1 MSLVQPWFVRM
12 LGKLELRQGQG
23 STKTLRNG
31 RDACLLAYLAF
42 YLDQE
47 HAREQLAER
56 FWGEQPDPGAHLRGS
71 LTRLRSHLEPHGIPQ
86 GAILLASRARIAL
99 NPELVE
105 TDVRVMGRLC
115 QRASKAPTPHR
126 YRLLQEAAT
135 LYQGELLPLQ
145 VQDWIIPERE
155 ELAFRHYT
163 LLLQLARLAEELG
176 ERDKAISFALAASA
190 SPSEEE
196 GACHTLVQLYAA
208 SGRSQEALNA
218 LRRFTR
224 RHQGAALSESLR
236 ALATELRRNP
246 QGLVKPAASLESAAQ
261 TVQGASPPSLAELRS
276 TTAPKDLPR
285 PLHTHLPRPVTAFFG
300 RQREKENL
308 IRLLTGPA
316 PRRLITLLGMG
327 GLGKTRLA
335 LEVGQSFP
343 GNVFYVELA
352 TPSSTEELQAA
363 LLAAIDPH
371 HQQQQ
376 HDKTQERLVAAL
388 TAPTSSPC
396 LLILDN
402 AELATQE
409 AAQQVLVPLLH
420 HVPQLSCLVGS
431 RRALLPELEQQ
442 VPLLPLPLPQEPED
456 FSQLY
461 SSPSVQL
468 FLDRAQ
474 ARKLDFKLTR
484 GNAAAIAQ
492 LVTRLEGIPLAIE
505 LAAARAGTLSP
516 AQMQEQM
523 AHPTEFLVDRRNQK
537 PERHHSLAAALQGT
551 CALLE
556 PDTQVFFQALSVFQ
570 GGFTAEAADSIC
582 GIGDI
587 EQTRL
592 QIEQLREVALI
603 VESSTPLSDDT
614 MRFALLETVR
624 SHAQEQLNLSGKAAL
639 FSQRH
644 ESYYTALLEAARTPL
659 LYADPEQSKYQLARI
674 QLELDNIRAALQHA
688 LHSPDGANAALNL
701 AGNLRYYF
709 EATGLYGEGRQ
720 HLKAALAH
728 PDAPQQETEY
738 QKALNHAGILAS
750 YQGDWSEARRYC
762 YTTLKLRRVSKSRY
776 REAVAL
782 HNLGQILQ
790 RQGKL
795 GSARVLYER
804 SLAIE
809 EELAGQEGENQLR
822 AQQGLAD
829 SHHNLAR
836 LALIDRRYEDAH
848 GHLEKCLPEY
858 QRTQNQL
865 REGLTWS
872 NFGLLYLHTRQPL
885 QAEQSFDRVLELSAQ
900 LQDKRLLATGLSG
913 IGQLRRQQGDLE
925 AAETFLK
932 SSLENEVAIG
942 NQTGIAESLG
952 EVARLLVQRGKP
964 EEQEDALRL
973 LAAEESL
980 RLRIYSPRY
989 APDLVER
996 DELLEYLRQVLG
1008 EPRFKIAW
1016 ATGRAMSTTDA
1027 IERVQKL

>member
-1 MSLVQPWFVRM
+1 M

-23 STKTLRNG
+23 STKMLRNG

-56 FWGEQPDPGAHLRGS
+56 FWSEEPDPAAHLRGS

-86 GAILLASRARIAL
+86 GAILLTNRARIAL
-99 NPELVE
+99 NPELVD
-105 TDVRVMGRLC
+105 TDVRLMGRLC
-115 QRASKAPTPHR
+115 QRASKAPAPLR
-126 YRLLQEAAT
+126 YGLLQEATT
-135 LYQGELLPLQ
+135 LYRGELLPLQ

-155 ELAFRHYT
+155 GLAFRQYA

-190 SPSEEE
+190 SPSEDE
-196 GACHTLVQLYAA
+196 GACHALVQLYAA
-208 SGRSQEALNA
+208 SGRLQEANNA

-224 RHQGAALSESLR
+224 RHQRITLSKSLR
-236 ALATELRRNP
+236 ALVTELRHNP
-246 QGLVKPAASLESAAQ
+246 QGLVKPAVSPEGAEQIVQGVAQASL
-261 TVQGASPPSLAELRS
+261 PPSLAELRS
-276 TTAPKDLPR
+276 TIAPKDLPR
-285 PLHTHLPRPVTAFFG
+285 PLHAHLPRPVTAFFG
-300 RQREKENL
+300 RHQEKENL
-308 IRLLTGPA
+308 IRLLTGPS

-352 TPSSTEELQAA
+352 TASSTEELQAA
-363 LLAAIDPH
+363 LLSAIDPH

-376 HDKTQERLVAAL
+376 SSTQERLIAAL
-388 TAPTSSPC
+388 TPPTSSPC

-409 AAQQVLVPLLH
+409 AAQQVLVPLLQQ
-420 HVPQLSCLVGS
+420 VPQLSCLVGS
-431 RRALLPELEQQ
+431 RRALLPQLEQQ
-442 VPLLPLPLPQEPED
+442 VPLLPLPLPQEQED
-456 FSQLY
+456 FPLLY

-505 LAAARAGTLSP
+505 LAASRAGTLSP
-516 AQMQEQM
+516 RQMQEQM
-523 AHPTEFLVDRRNQK
+523 VHPTEFLVDRRNQK
-537 PERHHSLAAALQGT
+537 PERHHSLAVALKGT
-551 CALLE
+551 CSLLE
-556 PDTQVFFQALSVFQ
+556 PDTQVFFLALSVFQ

-582 GIGDI
+582 AIGDI

-592 QIEQLREVALI
+592 QIEQLREVALV

-624 SHAQEQLNLSGKAAL
+624 SHAQEQLKLSGKAAL
-639 FSQRH
+639 ILQRH
-644 ESYYTALLEAARTPL
+644 ETYYTALLESARTPF
-659 LYADPEQSKYQLARI
+659 LYADPEQSKYQLSRI

-688 LHSPDGANAALNL
+688 LTSPEGANAALNL

-720 HLKAALAH
+720 HLKAALSH
-728 PDAPQQETEY
+728 PGAPQQELEY

-750 YQGDWSEARRYC
+750 YQGDWREARRYC
-762 YTTLKLRRVSKSRY
+762 YTTLMLRRASKSRY

-795 GSARVLYER
+795 HSARVLYER

-809 EELAGQEGENQLR
+809 EELAGQEGENRLR

-836 LALIDRRYEDAH
+836 LALIDRRYEDALE
-848 GHLEKCLPEY
+848 HLEKCLPEY
-858 QRTQNQL
+858 QRTQNPL
-865 REGLTWS
+865 REGLTWG
-872 NFGLLYLHTRQPL
+872 NFGLLYLHTGQLLR
-885 QAEQSFDRVLELSAQ
+885 AEQSFDKVLELSAQ
-900 LQDKRLLATGLSG
+900 LQDKRLLAAGLSG
-913 IGQLRRQQGDLE
+913 MGQLRP
-925 AAETFLK
+925 T
-932 SSLENEVAIG
+932 
-942 NQTGIAESLG
+942 
-952 EVARLLVQRGKP
+952 ARRSGGSRNFS
-964 EEQEDALRL
+964 EE
-973 LAAEESL
+973 
-980 RLRIYSPRY
+980 
-989 APDLVER
+989 
-996 DELLEYLRQVLG
+996 
-1008 EPRFKIAW
+1008 
-1016 ATGRAMSTTDA
+1016 
-1027 IERVQKL
+1027 